1 MITLYTVTLTVA
13 CCVAVALVI
22 VSERRARSTDGP
34 WASASTL
41 SVLAASS
48 ATLSTLAYAMS
59 GPDDE
64 HLIPLLIGDVSM
76 PLSIGLILAAVRVAG
91 GMPRTW
97 LILSSTVSVAVGAT
111 TLLLSPQ
118 TGQAVKL
125 VALALLSF
133 LTVFSCVRGKL
144 PDLGAWLVGG
154 TLTAYGAYCL
164 VRFGAPLLRVQ
175 LHPYVEIG
183 LSRSVATIVAAVAVG
198 MVAWG
203 MIVIIRRAQGPDPT
217 AIVSN
222 ETLTN
227 WIEALLAQRSVVLA
241 ITVTVP
247 ALPLHRAA
255 FGRAWA
261 QAIATA
267 VTRASADVL
276 PTGSVIGRA
285 APGALVALQFGTN
298 FDLAAIR
305 ATLQE
310 TYEKLL
316 PAPAPTDP
324 PDLEVAQLNITATS
338 DVRRFAR
345 HARSAARR
353 VLNSQGV

>member
-22 VSERRARSTDGP
+22 VSERRARSSDGP

-41 SVLAASS
+41 SVLGASS

-59 GPDDE
+59 GPEDD
-64 HLIPLLIGDVSM
+64 HLVPLLIGDVSM

-97 LILSSTVSVAVGAT
+97 LIFSSTLSVAVGAT
-111 TLLLSPQ
+111 TLLLSPE

-133 LTVFSCVRGKL
+133 ASVYSCVRGRL
-144 PDLGAWLVGG
+144 PDLGAWLVGA
-154 TLTAYGAYCL
+154 TLAVYGAYCL
-164 VRFGAPLLRVQ
+164 VRFAAPLLRLP
-175 LHPYVEIG
+175 LHPYIELA
-183 LSRSVATIVAAVAVG
+183 LSRSVATIVAALSVG

-203 MIVIIRRAQGPDPT
+203 MIVIIRRAQGPEPT
-217 AIVSN
+217 AIVTN

-267 VTRASADVL
+267 VTRATADVL

-285 APGALVALQFGTN
+285 APGSLVALQFGTN
-298 FDLAAIR
+298 VDLDAIR
-305 ATLQE
+305 TTLQE

-324 PDLEVAQLNITATS
+324 PDIEVGQLNITAVS

-353 VLNSQGV
+353 VLTSQGV

>member
-22 VSERRARSTDGP
+22 VSERRARSADGP

-41 SVLAASS
+41 SVLGASS

-59 GPDDE
+59 GPEDD

-91 GMPRTW
+91 RMPRTF
-97 LILSSTVSVAVGAT
+97 LIFSSTVSVAVGAT
-111 TLLLSPQ
+111 TLLLSPE

-125 VALALLSF
+125 VALALLSL
-133 LTVFSCVRGKL
+133 LTVFSCVRGSL
-144 PDLGAWLVGG
+144 PVLGAWLVGA
-154 TLTAYGAYCL
+154 TLTVYAAYCL
-164 VRFGAPLLRVQ
+164 VRFGASLLQVD
-175 LHPYVEIG
+175 LHPYIETG

-203 MIVIIRRAQGPDPT
+203 MIVIIRRGQGPEPT
-217 AIVSN
+217 AVVTN

-267 VTRASADVL
+267 VTRATADVL

-285 APGALVALQFGTN
+285 APGSLVALQFGTN
-298 FDLAAIR
+298 VDLDAIR
-305 ATLQE
+305 SGLQE
-310 TYEKLL
+310 TFEMLL
-316 PAPAPTDP
+316 PSPAPTDP
-324 PDLEVAQLNITATS
+324 PDLEVEQLNITAVS

-345 HARSAARR
+345 RARSAARR